1 MNDPPTR
8 LTIVLDIDDPNPDL
22 LFIWAGLRAAK
33 LVQELWNNGIY
44 ADVVSLDID
53 GNRYYSW

>member
-8 LTIVLDIDDPNPDL
+8 LTIVLDVDDPNPDL

-44 ADVVSLDID
+44 AGVVSLDVD
-53 GNRYYSW
+53 GNCYYSR

>member
-8 LTIVLDIDDPNPDL
+8 LTIVLDVDDPNPDL

-33 LVQELWNNGIY
+33 LVDELWNNGIH

-53 GNRYYSW
+53 GNCHYSR